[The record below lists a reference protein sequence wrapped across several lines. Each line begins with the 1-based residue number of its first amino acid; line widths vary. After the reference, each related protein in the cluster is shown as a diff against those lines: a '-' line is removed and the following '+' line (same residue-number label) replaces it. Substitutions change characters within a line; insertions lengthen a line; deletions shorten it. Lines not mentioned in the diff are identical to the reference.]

1 MREMIR
7 QVVSEQLC
15 FAIYNAQKEFSRMY
29 TAALEPY
36 HLTYT
41 QYLALLVLWENDQRS
56 ITEIGEALS
65 LDSGTLTP
73 MIKRMEQ
80 NGFVTR
86 ARSQTDERKVVVSLT
101 SKAKESK
108 EAILSKVTSCLA
120 VVTEDEG
127 NYFDLLNQINQLA
140 KKVGGI
146 SNEKSL

>member
-1 MREMIR
+1 M
-7 QVVSEQLC
+7 
-15 FAIYNAQKEFSRMY
+15 
-29 TAALEPY
+29 
-36 HLTYT
+36 
-41 QYLALLVLWENDQRS
+41 WENDQRS

-120 VVTEDEG
+120 VVTEDEE